1 MMAGIAEELVEE
13 SVVPSGGPCGVAR
26 IASPYYILKGGGT
39 IPLASADMARKAIER
54 WT

>member
-1 MMAGIAEELVEE
+1 MVL
-13 SVVPSGGPCGVAR
+13 
-26 IASPYYILKGGGT
+26 YDILKGGGT